1 MNEPLH
7 VLLATAQPLVRA
19 GLRASLVAAGYV
31 LLGDA
36 LTGAMV
42 IQTCRLARPDIL
54 LLDVRLT
61 DPPVLDTVV
70 TVRRDHPGT
79 RVIALAPIAEVGAVR
94 PLLAIGASGV
104 VSLDD
109 QPETVVEALR
119 SVVQHGAWC
128 SPALLAALAQ
138 EPDPGSPLLTPRE
151 REVLTFLA
159 TGRRNAEIAAALAV
173 SVRTV
178 EFHIGHLLQKLGARS
193 RTEALQLAHER
204 GLLTASR
211 QRMVPVVGHTAL
223 SGDFRVCY
231 VTAGSRSRHQ
241 RDDRL

>member
-1 MNEPLH
+1 MSDPLH
-7 VLLATAQPLVRA
+7 VLLATAQSLVRA

-42 IQTCRLARPDIL
+42 IEACHLARPDIV

-61 DPPVLDTVV
+61 NPPVLDTVV
-70 TVRRDHPGT
+70 MVLRDYPGT
-79 RVIALAPIAEVGAVR
+79 RIIALAPAAEVGAVR

-109 QPETVVEALR
+109 QLETVVEALR

-138 EPDPGSPLLTPRE
+138 EPDPGTPLLTPRE
-151 REVLTFLA
+151 REVLAFLA
-159 TGRRNAEIAAALAV
+159 TGRRNAEIAAALSV

-193 RTEALQLAHER
+193 RTEALQLAHEQ
-204 GLLTASR
+204 GLLMSKK
-211 QRMVPVVGHTAL
+211 G
-223 SGDFRVCY
+223 
-231 VTAGSRSRHQ
+231 
-241 RDDRL
+241 